1 MHQRLIME
9 NHHPLLCTSHAV
21 TTFNS
26 FSWLLLAS
34 DSVFPNASSWSF
46 PPPATHTLPAFFI
59 LLSLS
64 RYLRPVVSN
73 SLIPTIT
80 QGVNPERMTL
90 PQGSRGPDRR
100 GTAVPGM
107 RGRKAWPRSRDVQT
121 AWRAQA
127 PRSRRSRA
135 LRPVSPRGKWNG
147 LTTNL
152 TPFQE
157 KVDSVKSRKS
167 CITMKISHCIQLTP
181 LRAIY
186 RMS

>member
-1 MHQRLIME
+1 MKLS
-9 NHHPLLCTSHAV
+9 PTSHTHIAR
-21 TTFNS
+21 FLRPS
-26 FSWLLLAS
+26 LPEQESK
-34 DSVFPNASSWSF
+34 ASSLNS
-46 PPPATHTLPAFFI
+46 
-59 LLSLS
+59 
-64 RYLRPVVSN
+64 VST
-73 SLIPTIT
+73 SLIPTTT

-90 PQGSRGPDRR
+90 AQGSRGPDREER
-100 GTAVPGM
+100 ESRPRM

-127 PRSRRSRA
+127 PGSGRSRA
-135 LRPVSPRGKWNG
+135 LRPVSPRGEWNG

-167 CITMKISHCIQLTP
+167 CITMKISHCTRLTL

>member
-21 TTFNS
+21 TTFNC

-34 DSVFPNASSWSF
+34 DSVFPNAPLWSF

-90 PQGSRGPDRR
+90 PQGSRGPDRGEGEPSPGWGEGR
-100 GTAVPGM
+100 LGPGAVMCRQPGE
-107 RGRKAWPRSRDVQT
+107 
-121 AWRAQA
+121 
-127 PRSRRSRA
+127 
-135 LRPVSPRGKWNG
+135 LRPLGAGGAGLSDPCLPGGNG
-147 LTTNL
+147 MDLLQTWL
-152 TPFQE
+152 P
-157 KVDSVKSRKS
+157 SRKKL
-167 CITMKISHCIQLTP
+167 TQLSP
-181 LRAIY
+181 GKVV
-186 RMS
+186 